1 MFSLYRDP
9 EGDDVFTRTTP
20 SSQTGS
26 GDKAKV
32 ANSRTVESLRNEV
45 KDLKLALSKYEPDI
59 LKKPPSRVSFS
70 DSGSIKYQVSSKDI
84 NNTTVDGGKIDST
97 AL

>member
-1 MFSLYRDP
+1 M
-9 EGDDVFTRTTP
+9 FTRTTP
-20 SSQTGS
+20 STPSGS
-26 GDKAKV
+26 NDKSKV

-70 DSGSIKYQVSSKDI
+70 ESGSIKYQLSSNDI
-84 NNTTVDGGKIDST
+84 NGTTIDGEKIDST
-97 AL
+97 PL

>member
-9 EGDDVFTRTTP
+9 EGENVFTRTTP
-20 SSQTGS
+20 STPSGS
-26 GDKAKV
+26 SDKAKA

-70 DSGSIKYQVSSKDI
+70 ESGSIKYQSCSNDI
-84 NNTTVDGGKIDST
+84 NSSTVDGAKIDST
-97 AL
+97 AF